1 MILCIASEEQI
12 KHGEDLEP
20 MAGQTEL
27 GRNSTSYPRRISGKQ
42 VNKQTYMCQVGNKP
56 GALMVQ
62 RDRCEMFGIG
72 KFIETEGR
80 LEHAR
85 AGEEQGVGSDFLIL
99 WGFFGEVSL
108 ARGGGGNGNVLKLGS
123 GNNCKIL

>member
-42 VNKQTYMCQVGNKP
+42 VNKQTYMCQVGNRP

-62 RDRCEMFGIG
+62 RDGCEMSRIG
-72 KFIETEGR
+72 KSIETEGR

-85 AGEEQGVGSDFLIL
+85 GL
-99 WGFFGEVSL
+99 
-108 ARGGGGNGNVLKLGS
+108 GGTGS
-123 GNNCKIL
+123 GE